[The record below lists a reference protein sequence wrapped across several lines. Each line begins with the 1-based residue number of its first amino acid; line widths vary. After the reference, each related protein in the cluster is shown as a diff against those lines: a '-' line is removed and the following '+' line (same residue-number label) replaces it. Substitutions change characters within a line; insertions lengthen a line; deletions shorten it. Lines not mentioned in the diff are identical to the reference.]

1 MSLSYNRLII
11 AGHLTRDPEV
21 RILAGDRSFAK
32 FGVAQTSRWKA
43 TDGTQREDTVFID
56 VECWGRTADL
66 VGKYFAKGAA
76 VFCEG
81 KLKLDTWEDKKT
93 GEKRQRL
100 FMVADDVRFVE
111 SKRDGQDPPAA
122 ARPSRPAVSTTPP
135 AAAEGEPPF

>member
-21 RILAGDRSFAK
+21 RILAGDRSVAK
-32 FGVAQTSRWKA
+32 FGVAQSSRWKA
-43 TDGTQREDTVFID
+43 ADGTQREDTVFID

-81 KLKLDTWEDKKT
+81 KLKLDSWQDKD
-93 GEKRQRL
+93 GLKRTRL

-111 SKRDGQDPPAA
+111 SKRDGQEPAA
-122 ARPSRPAVSTTPP
+122 ARPSRPAPTTPPP
-135 AAAEGEPPF
+135 AAAECEPPF